1 MNEEELIE
9 WLKEY
14 KLNVM
19 SLMRIN
25 DYEQGQIDT
34 INNILNKIK
43 KAK

>member
-19 SLMRIN
+19 SLMRID
-25 DYEQGQIDT
+25 DYEQGQIDA